1 MKIRS
6 VVSIPKEEDY
16 PEANEDNFR
25 SREDGIACALSDG
38 ASESFDSKAWSI
50 ILCENFNSIVKRKK
64 RGKFFHDGTITQ
76 FLNQAKNSF
85 NNKYQKKTLSWSQ
98 EASFRRGSFA
108 TILGVID
115 HGSALELF
123 SVGDTVAIWQK
134 NGQLKMLS
142 MHVDYD
148 FNKKPILLSTLCNT
162 NNMQLLNLDRDW
174 SIAKIKKKEIQNNE
188 IFLLTDA
195 LAKRVIDIAKYDA
208 LGKAINIMKQ
218 NHGRL
223 KKWIIDER
231 SAGLLKKDDYT
242 IVWIESND

>member
-1 MKIRS
+1 M
-6 VVSIPKEEDY
+6 
-16 PEANEDNFR
+16 
-25 SREDGIACALSDG
+25 
-38 ASESFDSKAWSI
+38 
-50 ILCENFNSIVKRKK
+50 
-64 RGKFFHDGTITQ
+64 
-76 FLNQAKNSF
+76 
-85 NNKYQKKTLSWSQ
+85 
-98 EASFRRGSFA
+98 
-108 TILGVID
+108 GVID
-115 HGSALELF
+115 HGPALELF

-195 LAKRVIDIAKYDA
+195 LAKRVIDIAKHDA